1 MPAWQCRPWF
11 SQTLLPQDRKRQLD
25 VFAGAVMA
33 STVPR
38 ATVTVFV
45 PGTWLGPVDE
55 PKACRTRRHVTSPHR
70 RRDGQG
76 EADVWY
82 PSARDR
88 VVRRRL
94 PSPGDDQVAGVASL
108 ADAILGPVAE
118 PAGHTAPG
126 SPDRTVRGSH

>member
-38 ATVTVFV
+38 ATLTVFV
-45 PGTWLGPVDE
+45 AGNLAWCSGRAEGLPYQAPRDVAAL
-55 PKACRTRRHVTSPHR
+55 R
-70 RRDGQG
+70 RRDAQG

-82 PSARDR
+82 PSARVR

-94 PSPGDDQVAGVASL
+94 PCPDDDQVAGYGQPCGCNPRPS
-108 ADAILGPVAE
+108 G
-118 PAGHTAPG
+118 
-126 SPDRTVRGSH
+126 